1 VKVKDGAIAE
11 NARSLLK
18 DVFGTAGDDDGNGGG
33 SGDGSSPGAV
43 SDSERLKPVAK
54 LLFTD

>member
-1 VKVKDGAIAE
+1 MKDGAIAE

>member
-1 VKVKDGAIAE
+1 MKDGAIVE
-11 NARSLLK
+11 NVRSLLK
-18 DVFGTAGDDDGNGGG
+18 DVFGTADDDDGNGGG

-43 SDSERLKPVAK
+43 SDSKRHKPVAK